1 MRKLS
6 HIIESISQVNG
17 FVILKPG
24 FMDHEEEFLT
34 LLKNNGWKTIQKKK
48 GALTQEQAEA
58 LYKPHK
64 GKEFYNDLVKYM
76 CSGDSLSCSCQKD
89 CKDPIKDMDALKQKV
104 RDKWGQ
110 DEMKNAMHSSDSLDN
125 VSRESGIVFNNAVAE
140 SLEDVAIAYQVP
152 VESPIV
158 RELKSLYCEEV
169 NAFYQYWIVKDF
181 LIGRERPSIA
191 KKYEEWAMDELTDH
205 GSKLLKR
212 LSELDADMADMLNLY
227 ANNEKA
233 EGKYIMPAPSFDT
246 LTSIQQNIEAEQAAI
261 NHYTRVIQMTE
272 DIDPTTNKMLKEILA
287 DEEEHKSELKD
298 FLMDIT
304 SQH

>member
-1 MRKLS
+1 MKKLS
-6 HIIESISQVNG
+6 TIIEAISQVNG
-17 FVILKPG
+17 FVILKPE
-24 FMDHEEEFLT
+24 FMDHEDEFLT
-34 LLKNNGWKTIQKKK
+34 LLKNSGWRTIQKKK
-48 GALTQEQAEA
+48 GVLTQEQAEA

-76 CSGDSLSCSCQKD
+76 CSGECLACSCQKD
-89 CKDPIKDMDALKQKV
+89 CDDPIKDMSALKDKV
-104 RDKWGQ
+104 RQKWGK
-110 DEMKNAMHSSDSLDN
+110 DEMKNAMHSSDSEEN
-125 VSRESGIVFNNAVAE
+125 VSREAAIVFNNAVTE
-140 SLEDVAIAYQVP
+140 SIEEISYQVP

-158 RELKSLYCEEV
+158 KELKSLYCEEV

-246 LTSIQQNIEAEQAAI
+246 CTSVQQNIEAEQAAI
-261 NHYTRVIQMTE
+261 NHYSRVIAMTE